1 MTIGAYL
8 IQQLYDHGIRH
19 VFGIPGDYSLAF
31 IDALVHSPITF
42 VNTCDE
48 QGAGFAA
55 DAYARLGGLGA
66 VCVTYA
72 VGSLKVANATAQ
84 AYAERSPLVIL
95 CGSPGLQERV
105 RHPLL
110 HHRVNQYDTQLNI
123 FRHLTVATAVLDD
136 AETAFSEIDRV
147 LHAAMRH
154 QRPVYLELPRDQ
166 VDVPGLAGHTHQDE
180 VEVSDPDAL
189 DEALREATTMLSAAR
204 RPVIIGG
211 VEVKRFGLQET
222 LVRFAERVQVPIAVT
237 MQGKSLVRDAFPLY
251 LGLYAG
257 AIGARDV
264 AEYVESS
271 DCLLVLGTP
280 LTDISLGF
288 FTAKFD
294 REKMIAASM
303 EGVSIRHHSYDVR
316 MGHFM
321 DGLLAANI
329 PRKSPDIVPRPI
341 PAEPFTPAANQP
353 ITTRRLFQRLAAS
366 IDETTIV
373 LADIGD
379 ALFGALDFPTRTE
392 VRFLASADY
401 SNMGFAVP
409 GSLGAQLQNR
419 ALRPLVLAGDG
430 SFQMTG
436 VEISTAARYGL
447 SPIIVVLNNQ
457 GYATERFFLDGPFN
471 EILNWD
477 YSRLPAVLGA
487 GKGYAVTTEE
497 ELDTALHAALA
508 DPATPT
514 LLDVR
519 LARGDVSD
527 CLQKLGEQMGK
538 TVYG

>member
-1 MTIGAYL
+1 MTIAEYL

-31 IDALVHSPITF
+31 IDELGRSPITF

-72 VGSLKVANATAQ
+72 VGSLKVANAAAQ
-84 AYAERSPLVIL
+84 AYAERSPLVVL

-110 HHRVNQYDTQLNI
+110 HHRVNQYDTQMEI
-123 FRHLTVATAVLDD
+123 FRHLTVASAALHEP
-136 AETAFSEIDRV
+136 ETALAEIDRV

-166 VDVPGLAGHTHQDE
+166 VHVPGLAGHIHEDDE
-180 VEVSDPDAL
+180 ERSDP
-189 DEALREATTMLSAAR
+189 EALVEALQEATAMLISAR
-204 RPVIIGG
+204 QPVIIGG
-211 VEVKRFGLQET
+211 VEVKRFGLQPA
-222 LVRFAERVQVPIAVT
+222 LVRFAEQVQIPIAVT
-237 MQGKSLVRDAFPLY
+237 MQGKSLVRDTFPLY

-257 AIGARDV
+257 AIGAEDV
-264 AEYVESS
+264 THYVEDS
-271 DCLLVLGTP
+271 DCVLVFGTP
-280 LTDISLGF
+280 LTDISLGM
-288 FTAKFD
+288 FTARLDHD
-294 REKMIAASM
+294 RMIVASM
-303 EGVSIRHHSYDVR
+303 EGISIRHHSYDAHL
-316 MGHFM
+316 GHF
-321 DGLLAANI
+321 LAGMLEADI
-329 PRKSPDIVPRPI
+329 PRKTPQQVPRPAS
-341 PAEPFTPAANQP
+341 AEPFTPQAAQP
-353 ITTRRLFQRLAAS
+353 ITTRRLFQRLAAA
-366 IDETTIV
+366 IDEDTII

-379 ALFGALDFPTRTE
+379 ALFGALDLPTLGE
-392 VRFLASADY
+392 VRFIASADY
-401 SNMGFAVP
+401 SNMGFAIP

-436 VEISTAARYGL
+436 MEISTAARYGL
-447 SPIIVVLNNQ
+447 SPIIIVLNNH

-471 EILNWD
+471 EILGWD
-477 YSRLPAVLGA
+477 YSRLPQVLGA
-487 GKGYAVTTEE
+487 GQGYLVETEE
-497 ELDTALHAALA
+497 QLDAALRAAAA
-508 DPATPT
+508 DPSTPA

-527 CLQKLGEQMGK
+527 CLKKLGERMGK
-538 TVYG
+538 TVHG